1 MTHVQMHNV
10 HHMFGLPVFCVHS
23 LHVRPC
29 DACLLCSLQFTDD
42 QYEVRF
48 HAHAAVEM
56 VARVKAGM
64 LCVV

>member
-1 MTHVQMHNV
+1 MYKCT
-10 HHMFGLPVFCVHS
+10 MFITYLVLPLFCVHS
-23 LHVRPC
+23 LHVHPC